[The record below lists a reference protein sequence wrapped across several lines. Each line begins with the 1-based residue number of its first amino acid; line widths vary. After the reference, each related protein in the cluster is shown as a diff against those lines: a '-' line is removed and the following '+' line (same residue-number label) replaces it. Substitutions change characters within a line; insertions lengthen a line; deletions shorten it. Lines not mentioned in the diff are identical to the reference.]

1 MKIILIFS
9 FFYLLFSCTTKCGG
23 NTIKQDTQK
32 AISDTIFA
40 PPNTEL
46 SDSCKIITQK
56 YFCKDSLYISKFYD
70 VDQNISKKNASIL
83 LLKPFYTKQDYL
95 PCFPEKADNNLLVI
109 RDLNTK
115 KVEIYNN
122 LLFSDDRDVYQE
134 IKPVKNGFKISAEQG
149 SSSKFYS
156 NIFISKNKVDSLKIE
171 SWGFF
176 QYKKTYKFEKMSLTS
191 FNISLIDSLQA
202 ENSK

>member
-9 FFYLLFSCTTKCGG
+9 FLYLLFSCTTKGG
-23 NTIKQDTQK
+23 VNTIKQDTQK
-32 AISDTIFA
+32 PISDTIFA
-40 PPNTEL
+40 PLNIEL

-56 YFCKDSLYISKFYD
+56 YFYKDSLYISKFYD
-70 VDQNISKKNASIL
+70 IEQNISKKNARIL

-95 PCFPEKADNNLLVI
+95 LCFPEKADNNLLVI

-115 KVEIYNN
+115 KVEIYSN

-134 IKPVKNGFKISAEQG
+134 IKPTKTGFKISAEQG

-156 NIFISKNKVDSLKIE
+156 DIFISNNMIDSLQIE
-171 SWGFF
+171 SWGFV
-176 QYKKTYKFEKMSLTS
+176 QYKKTYNFREKSLTS
-191 FNISLIDSLQA
+191 FNVSLIDSLQNA
-202 ENSK
+202 NSK

>member
-1 MKIILIFS
+1 MRTMLIFLI
-9 FFYLLFSCTTKCGG
+9 FYFLFSCTTKSGG

-32 AISDTIFA
+32 PISDTILA
-40 PPNTEL
+40 PLNTKL
-46 SDSCKIITQK
+46 SDSCKIISQK
-56 YFCKDSLYISKFYD
+56 YFYKYGFYISKFYD
-70 VDQNISKKNASIL
+70 VDQNISKKDISIL

-95 PCFPEKADNNLLVI
+95 LCFPEKADYNLLVI

-134 IKPVKNGFKISAEQG
+134 IKPTKNGFKISAEQG

-156 NIFISKNKVDSLKIE
+156 DIFISNSKVDSLKIE
-171 SWGFF
+171 SWGFA
-176 QYKKTYKFEKMSLTS
+176 QYKKTYKFKKMTLNS
-191 FNISLIDSLQA
+191 FNVSLIDSLQTA
-202 ENSK
+202 NSK